1 MGNKVPYETCEFVP
15 SVKCH
20 LVLKKVAELECVP
33 VVNEECNDFAKE
45 IPYLVGEEECEEVV
59 YDDCFEV
66 SITAIFGRKCLY
78 NFICIFWGIASPA
91 SFRLKNK
98 CQSFF
103 AKEHVLTTSQS
114 FFRGARSSSFF
125 ALTVKYYFISEL
137 VYYLNFFVDSSCVGL
152 S

>member
-66 SITAIFGRKCLY
+66 SQQSLGGNVHIY
-78 NFICIFWGIASPA
+78 IFWDIASPT

-114 FFRGARSSSFF
+114 FFRGARSSHYHKKKHLNCPV
-125 ALTVKYYFISEL
+125 AIL
-137 VYYLNFFVDSSCVGL
+137 VQVFRKEGEKRRKKTGMRQ
-152 S
+152 

>member
-78 NFICIFWGIASPA
+78 NFICIFWDTNTNIFQIEEQVPVLLCQRTRLDDKSIFLQRGQVIKL
-91 SFRLKNK
+91 SF
-98 CQSFF
+98 
-103 AKEHVLTTSQS
+103 
-114 FFRGARSSSFF
+114 
-125 ALTVKYYFISEL
+125 
-137 VYYLNFFVDSSCVGL
+137 
-152 S
+152 

>member
-66 SITAIFGRKCLY
+66 SQQSLGGNVHIY
-78 NFICIFWGIASPA
+78 IFWDIASPT

-114 FFRGARSSSFF
+114 FFRGARSSHYH
-125 ALTVKYYFISEL
+125 KKKH
-137 VYYLNFFVDSSCVGL
+137 LNCPVAIPVQVFRKEGEKRRKKTGMRQ
-152 S
+152 

>member
-66 SITAIFGRKCLY
+66 SQQSLGGNFYRYIFL
-78 NFICIFWGIASPA
+78 GIASPI

-114 FFRGARSSSFF
+114 FFRGARSSHYHKKKHLNCSV
-125 ALTVKYYFISEL
+125 AIL
-137 VYYLNFFVDSSCVGL
+137 VQVFRKEGEKRRKKTGMRQ
-152 S
+152 